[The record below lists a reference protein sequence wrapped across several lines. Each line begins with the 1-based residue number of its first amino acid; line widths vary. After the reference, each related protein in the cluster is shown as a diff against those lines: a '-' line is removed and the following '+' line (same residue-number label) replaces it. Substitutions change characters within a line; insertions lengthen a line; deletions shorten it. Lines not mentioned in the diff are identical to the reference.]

1 MSTTGAEPGG
11 GACSPAHSYVGLKRG
26 PGRVA
31 APLWLSLAVAQP
43 GWLDSA
49 LKWAEGVNPAPSPQE
64 PLYQVGGSRAQD
76 IWSRLEARPR

>member
-43 GWLDSA
+43 GWLDCA
-49 LKWAEGVNPAPSPQE
+49 LKWAEGVNPASSP
-64 PLYQVGGSRAQD
+64 LGAVGGSRAQD
-76 IWSRLEARPR
+76 IWSQLEARLPWN